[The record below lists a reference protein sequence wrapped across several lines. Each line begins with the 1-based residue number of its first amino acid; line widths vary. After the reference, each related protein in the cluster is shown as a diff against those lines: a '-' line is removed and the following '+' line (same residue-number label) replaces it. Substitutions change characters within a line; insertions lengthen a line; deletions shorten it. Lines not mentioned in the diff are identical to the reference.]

1 MRVHEIWQYP
11 VKSMIG
17 ATVPSTELSPLGL
30 VGDRTWALRECD
42 RDIVANTRQ
51 TPGIMRL
58 AAESTVEGGVVIA
71 LPDGRTVSSTDP
83 DVDDVLSAELGR
95 AVVLEALHPADELD
109 FYRRKPAPASP
120 DPMADLRAIFGR
132 DDEEPLPDFTKF
144 GPDILEFE
152 TPPGTF
158 YDCFP
163 LMIMTTSAVRS
174 MAEAVPGSVI
184 DVRRF
189 RPSFVVDTGDEPGH
203 PEFGWAGRRFAVGSA
218 IIEVVNDCP
227 RCAAITK
234 EVTADIPQDR
244 AILRHVVRD
253 LGQAVG
259 VYANV
264 VQPGVISEGDEV
276 RPLWS
281 GGCSV

>member
-1 MRVHEIWQYP
+1 MHVREVWRYP

-17 ATVPSTELSPLGL
+17 STVDSAELTPLG
-30 VGDRTWALRECD
+30 VAGDRTWALRD
-42 RDIVANTRQ
+42 LDGDYVANTRQ

-58 AAESTVEGGVVIA
+58 TATPLTAEPGHVSIA
-71 LPDGRTVSSTDP
+71 IPGGRTVTSSDP
-83 DVDDVLSAELGR
+83 HADAVLSEALGR
-95 AVVLEALHPADELD
+95 RVALESLRPADDLD
-109 FYRRKPAPASP
+109 YFRRRPSDIG
-120 DPMADLRAIFGR
+120 DPMVHIRNIFGR
-132 DDEEPLPDFTKF
+132 LDDEPLPDFSKF
-144 GPDILEFE
+144 GTQVLEFD

-163 LMIMTTSAVRS
+163 LLVLTTSALRS
-174 MAEAVPGSVI
+174 MAEAVPDSVV

-203 PEFGWAGRRFAVGSA
+203 PEFGWSGQRFTVGDAV
-218 IIEVVNDCP
+218 IEVVNDCP

-234 EVTADIPQDR
+234 EVTPDVPQDR

-264 VQPGVISEGDEV
+264 VEPGTIRTGDEFTP
-276 RPLWS
+276 R
-281 GGCSV
+281 

>member
-1 MRVHEIWQYP
+1 MRVHEIWNYP

-17 ATVPSTELSPLGL
+17 ATVASAELSPLGV
-30 VGDRTWALRECD
+30 VGDRAWALREVE
-42 RDIVANTRQ
+42 RGIVANTRQ

-58 AAESTVEGGVVIA
+58 AAEATVEGGVVIT
-71 LPDGRTVSSTDP
+71 LPDGRTVSSADP

-95 AVVLEALHPADELD
+95 AVVLTALPPVDQLD
-109 FYRRKPAPASP
+109 SYRRRPPPPSA
-120 DPMADLRAIFGR
+120 DPMADLREIFGR
-132 DDEEPLPDFTKF
+132 DEEEPLPDFTKF
-144 GPDILEFE
+144 GPAIMEFE

-163 LMIMTTSAVRS
+163 LMILSTSALRS

-189 RPSFVVDTGDEPGH
+189 RPSFVIDTDDEPGH
-203 PEFGWAGRRFAVGSA
+203 PEFGWAGRRLAIGAAVV
-218 IIEVVNDCP
+218 EVVNDCP

-234 EVTADIPQDR
+234 EVTADVPQDR

-264 VQPGVISEGDEV
+264 VQPGIIHAGDEV
-276 RPLWS
+276 RPL
-281 GGCSV
+281 